1 MASDGREIYPA
12 SLGNSVRSAYQGTGK
27 PVLITES
34 DNGRR
39 CTGARLHA
47 LVTARQFRMGVRLW
61 AAIRP
66 GVGRPDVLRPP
77 SQGKCAHT
85 GRNRSEWRAH
95 GPRVKIVRRLA
106 HRRCSFKLEP
116 PGKPGAVHLAE
127 AKVLIEAWRRHYNTV
142 RHHSSLGYR
151 PPAPETATRRISES
165 RPAPPGRKDFVM
177 SDRQGRVESALL
189 PHFRDTVDSRKTCPT
204 NGIAMRQKFQART
217 SSLTM
222 KL

>member
-1 MASDGREIYPA
+1 MSGYGQQFG
-12 SLGNSVRSAYQGTGK
+12 LVSVDRT
-27 PVLITES
+27 
-34 DNGRR
+34 
-39 CTGARLHA
+39 CFAR
-47 LVTARQFRMGVRLW
+47 
-61 AAIRP
+61 
-66 GVGRPDVLRPP
+66 
-77 SQGKCAHT
+77 QGKCAHT

-222 KL
+222 KLWGSQSWTEERRSEVILTGLRIKDGISSSTFAARPGTGWSISRGAS